1 MPKQEDANDLIRVTG
16 SKEAMQAA
24 AKRIQQISTEQAGR
38 HREVIEAEAWLHPF
52 IRGGHDAKVDEMKAK
67 HGIVAIDIPPPSSGK
82 TEVVVRGP
90 ADGAIACANEL
101 RVFVAHKQK
110 TIQTITINVDRKQH
124 RFVVGNKGKNI
135 QDVLAATGV
144 AVEVPPADATSDTIT
159 LRGEQANMGQAIT
172 LVFAN
177 ASSHLDAKLECPEWM
192 HRLLIGQKGATI
204 KEISE
209 KFGDGKVR
217 VDFDGDKIDMEGPPT
232 ELESVKSELIRRIDD
247 IKATTAHSELTVPS
261 QYHSHLIGKAGSNLN
276 KLKEE
281 HGVQVKVPQEKDKSN
296 VITIEGPPA
305 GVEAAKAQLSLLA
318 AKIAD
323 EATDYIFLNRRF
335 HRQLIGTGGEN
346 VRKLRDEFP
355 NVQISIPGGDE
366 KSDKI
371 TLRGPTKELA
381 SAVTKVTQIAR
392 DLEERGYRLEVPIL
406 KQYHRNI
413 IGKAGSQINKI
424 RDETNCQIELPK
436 ENSDSE
442 IIAIIGRKA
451 DVERAS
457 KMIKAIEKE
466 LVSIVEEVVKIEV
479 KLHQALIGAGGK
491 RVKEL
496 QGDDAIIHF
505 PSDGKSESVT
515 IRGKE
520 SGVEQAKKALMD
532 EAAALRLQ
540 SFNATVT
547 ALPEYHKFLIGR
559 NGANM
564 KEIRDKTGCRIAVPA
579 SNDEKQDIITII
591 GTRTGVDQAKGMLE
605 TMVKELAS
613 IEEKEVTVPD
623 KYHKDFTQ
631 RRAELINKISGDCGG
646 VQISF
651 PRAPKV
657 TCNQC

>member
-1 MPKQEDANDLIRVTG
+1 ML
-16 SKEAMQAA
+16 
-24 AKRIQQISTEQAGR
+24 
-38 HREVIEAEAWLHPF
+38 
-52 IRGGHDAKVDEMKAK
+52 
-67 HGIVAIDIPPPSSGK
+67 
-82 TEVVVRGP
+82 
-90 ADGAIACANEL
+90 
-101 RVFVAHKQK
+101 KQK
-110 TIQTITINVDRKQH
+110 TCQTIEINVDRKQH

-135 QDVLAATGV
+135 QDVLATTGV
-144 AVEVPPADATSDTIT
+144 SVEVPSQDAPSDTIT
-159 LRGEQANMGQAIT
+159 LRGEQAQMGAAIT
-172 LVFAN
+172 LVFSN
-177 ASSHLDAKLECPEWM
+177 ASSHLDAQLEAPEWM

-204 KEISE
+204 KEISD
-209 KFGDGKVR
+209 KFGDGKVNIN
-217 VDFDGDKIDMEGPPT
+217 FEGDKIDMEGPPT
-232 ELESVKSELIRRIDD
+232 ELESVKVELQRRIAE
-247 IKATTAHSELTVPS
+247 IKATTAHTELKVPS

-281 HGVQVKVPQEKDKSN
+281 HGVQVKVPQEKDNSN
-296 VITIEGPPA
+296 IITIEGPPA
-305 GVEAAKAQLSLLA
+305 GVKAAKAQLESLA

-323 EATDYIFLNRRF
+323 EATDYIILNRRF

-371 TLRGPTKELA
+371 ILRGPSKELA
-381 SAVTKVTQIAR
+381 AAVNKVTKIAR
-392 DLEERGYRLEVPIL
+392 ELEEKGYRIEVPIL

-413 IGKAGSQINKI
+413 IGKAGAQINKI

-466 LVSIVEEVVKIEV
+466 LVSIVEEEVRIET

-496 QGDDAIIHF
+496 QGEDAIIHF
-505 PSDGKSESVT
+505 PSDGKSELVT

-520 SGVEQAKKALMD
+520 SGVKAAKKALMD

-540 SFNATVT
+540 SFNAKVT
-547 ALPEYHKFLIGR
+547 APPEYHKFLIGR

-564 KEIRDKTGCRIAVPA
+564 KEIREKTGCRIAVPA
-579 SNDEKQDIITII
+579 PNDAKQDIITII
-591 GTRTGVDQAKGMLE
+591 GTRTGVDQAKTMLE
-605 TMVKELAS
+605 KMVKELAL
-613 IEEKEVTVPD
+613 IEEKDVTVPE

-657 TCNQC
+657 GFITFFTF